1 MKPSTFRFLA
11 IGCSL
16 VLLAGMTTARGDDK
30 DKEKKKEPAQK
41 APPTVPQ
48 RGGPGNPGGGGG
60 QSGPGQPTAP
70 TGGPGVKPSGSR
82 PSGPDVGGKK
92 PTGPD
97 TDGRKPAGPDTDAKK
112 PTGTDIGGKKS
123 TGPDIG
129 GNKPTG
135 HDTDG
140 RMPTRPE
147 ISGKKP
153 IGPDIDGK
161 KPTSPD
167 ISGRQPTGPD
177 SDGRKAGP
185 KLFEEKKR
193 DGTIERKTASGAVK
207 ERAKVDPKTGIEK
220 TQHFSVTGKVRT
232 QVEKKP
238 NGEQLTTHYAASGKP
253 QKTELVKAD
262 GSKAV
267 TTRQVGRNGQERT
280 TETVEYDGRSR
291 PVSKTVQVNTTVN
304 ITRVTVVNRTVVKN
318 YVYRPCGYVYRPHY
332 VVVAPLYVSWYDPYW
347 YSPAGVVIV
356 HPFHY
361 DWGWHHSWYYH
372 HRYYWDVYPVY
383 AAPSYWITD
392 WMVASYVAERYEA
405 SASAAQAREE
415 ARLAREEAAKASQA
429 AEKARDEQ
437 EKAELREALAIA
449 QKREAEAETRAV
461 KAEAAEERAK
471 AQAGRQNPNAA
482 PIDKE
487 TKEMLR
493 GQIEQT
499 IAENKQAAEQAA
511 KGGEPVPSDITKALA
526 NPKHVYVVSKTV
538 SVSSAKDNSPA
549 GTITE
554 GDLLK
559 VEPGQDLKG
568 ANETTFVTMRVMTTK
583 GEEGQVP
590 AGTLISLPVRDL
602 QDFDSEF
609 RAKLDQGVAAADA
622 NKDLFKKGLVQQ

>member
-1 MKPSTFRFLA
+1 
-11 IGCSL
+11 
-16 VLLAGMTTARGDDK
+16 
-30 DKEKKKEPAQK
+30 
-41 APPTVPQ
+41 
-48 RGGPGNPGGGGG
+48 
-60 QSGPGQPTAP
+60 
-70 TGGPGVKPSGSR
+70 
-82 PSGPDVGGKK
+82 
-92 PTGPD
+92 
-97 TDGRKPAGPDTDAKK
+97 
-112 PTGTDIGGKKS
+112 
-123 TGPDIG
+123 
-129 GNKPTG
+129 
-135 HDTDG
+135 
-140 RMPTRPE
+140 
-147 ISGKKP
+147 
-153 IGPDIDGK
+153 
-161 KPTSPD
+161 
-167 ISGRQPTGPD
+167 
-177 SDGRKAGP
+177 
-185 KLFEEKKR
+185 
-193 DGTIERKTASGAVK
+193 
-207 ERAKVDPKTGIEK
+207 
-220 TQHFSVTGKVRT
+220 
-232 QVEKKP
+232 
-238 NGEQLTTHYAASGKP
+238 
-253 QKTELVKAD
+253 
-262 GSKAV
+262 
-267 TTRQVGRNGQERT
+267 
-280 TETVEYDGRSR
+280 
-291 PVSKTVQVNTTVN
+291 
-304 ITRVTVVNRTVVKN
+304 
-318 YVYRPCGYVYRPHY
+318 
-332 VVVAPLYVSWYDPYW
+332 
-347 YSPAGVVIV
+347 VIV

-361 DWGWHHSWYYH
+361 DWGWHHPWYYH

-392 WMVASYVAERYEA
+392 WMVASYIAERYEA

-415 ARLAREEAAKASQA
+415 ARLAREEAARASQA

-437 EKAELREALAIA
+437 EKAELREALANA
-449 QKREAEAETRAV
+449 QMREAEAATRAA

-471 AQAGRQNPNAA
+471 AQAGRPNPNAA

-538 SVSSAKDNSPA
+538 SVSLAKDNSPA

-559 VEPGQDLKG
+559 VEPGQDLKE